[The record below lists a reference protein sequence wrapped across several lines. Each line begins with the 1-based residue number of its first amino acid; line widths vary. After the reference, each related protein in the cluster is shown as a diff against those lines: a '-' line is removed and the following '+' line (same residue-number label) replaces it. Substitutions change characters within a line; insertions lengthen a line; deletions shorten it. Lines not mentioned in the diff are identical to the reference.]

1 MELDYR
7 RQRWDLE
14 EGRKL
19 LKKTKFPLWHVVTKI
34 VFLMCSGHGS
44 CIFSLSE
51 KRFPQEIACISE
63 SSTGISRV
71 VCSVHASDGCSL
83 PIQSPIHSWGL
94 GGGGCLGSF

>member
-7 RQRWDLE
+7 RERWDLE

-19 LKKTKFPLWHVVTKI
+19 LRKTKFPLWLVVTKI

-44 CIFSLSE
+44 CVFSLSE
-51 KRFPQEIACISE
+51 KRFAQEIACITE
-63 SSTGISRV
+63 SSNGISRV
-71 VCSVHASDGCSL
+71 VFSVPASDGCSS
-83 PIQSPIHSWGL
+83 PIQSPIQSWGP